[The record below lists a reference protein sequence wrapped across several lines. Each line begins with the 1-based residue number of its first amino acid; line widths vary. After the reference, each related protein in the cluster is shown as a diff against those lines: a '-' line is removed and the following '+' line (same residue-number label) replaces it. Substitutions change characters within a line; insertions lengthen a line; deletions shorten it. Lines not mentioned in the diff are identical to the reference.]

1 MKVKFKESIIIG
13 FVILFGISEL
23 NTYNQIQKVKENQK
37 CLIEYVDYVDS
48 VVRDMRFGTGDYE
61 AVDTSWVDTSY
72 IDEVTI
78 DTAEYNAYKKKLKAN
93 GNSE

>member
-1 MKVKFKESIIIG
+1 MKNLLKIWIPI
-13 FVILFGISEL
+13 VILFGISEL
-23 NTYNQIQKVKENQK
+23 NTYNQIQRVEKNQK

-48 VVRDMRFGTGDYE
+48 VVRDMRFGTGE

-78 DTAEYNAYKKKLKAN
+78 DTVK
-93 GNSE
+93 

>member
-1 MKVKFKESIIIG
+1 MKNLLKIWIPI
-13 FVILFGISEL
+13 VILFGISEL
-23 NTYNQIQKVKENQK
+23 NTYNQIQRVEKNQK

-48 VVRDMRFGTGDYE
+48 VVRDMRFGTGDYA

-78 DTAEYNAYKKKLKAN
+78 DTAEYNAYKRGKK
-93 GNSE
+93 